1 MKGRGFL
8 MNDNR
13 LAHNIEH
20 LLKIHDLKKKD
31 LARSLYIAN
40 STLTNYIK
48 GTNKPDLE
56 TINKIA
62 AFFDI
67 TPEQLLYE
75 DLSYIETNLYEH
87 FDNFFD
93 NEKVLRTIFPYIC
106 VEENNESE
114 ILRHAYDL
122 HLRTLDAIKKND
134 AVLEALLSDAIE
146 LYDECFHMNGS
157 PIAATNMLSLLFLMN
172 NAMIGSMRIKDED
185 ININELENNY
195 YINKKEF
202 MRQMLLRKKPEKNSL
217 DSIEYKK
224 FVIIIDEMVLDLL
237 KKLHSY
243 QEYRDISDYYNAL
256 RYIYGAVI
264 SADSFATNR
273 KIGATMMMIFNEMG
287 NKYAKDY
294 FDLFK

>member
-1 MKGRGFL
+1 
-8 MNDNR
+8 
-13 LAHNIEH
+13 
-20 LLKIHDLKKKD
+20 
-31 LARSLYIAN
+31 
-40 STLTNYIK
+40 
-48 GTNKPDLE
+48 
-56 TINKIA
+56 
-62 AFFDI
+62 
-67 TPEQLLYE
+67 
-75 DLSYIETNLYEH
+75 
-87 FDNFFD
+87 
-93 NEKVLRTIFPYIC
+93 
-106 VEENNESE
+106 
-114 ILRHAYDL
+114 
-122 HLRTLDAIKKND
+122 
-134 AVLEALLSDAIE
+134 
-146 LYDECFHMNGS
+146 MNGS

-224 FVIIIDEMVLDLL
+224 FVIIIDETVLELL

-294 FDLFK
+294 LDLFK